1 LAHHCLRTFALHWEE
16 LAEYEQHYLP
26 TLPAALKEALLS
38 YLSLYGHP
46 GCLDFKSFK
55 ILFHNDAESEAA
67 SGSEEVRFLDL
78 TGLLNKEYNLRDL
91 EKSLQRPSSVV
102 TRSLNDLCL
111 GPSKSKGKAAVEVA
125 ESWEDETDDATTMPI
140 NINIPFFPN
149 LTRLSL
155 AHPGATAPWT
165 DLLAVSAHL
174 NTLTHLSLAY
184 WPRPSTTP
192 NAVTASMVSQHTTV
206 ALGGSHFYSD
216 LDDDWHEAA
225 NILRRFSLNTYC
237 LKYLDLE
244 GCSWLQALTWNLVTV
259 GSVTASTSDNDDDAE
274 WSSTSALPGP
284 DWNAAWRQ
292 IEHINFSQ
300 GWIAANEKALQ
311 SVPAGIVAVQLMRY
325 LRDDEKRKAA
335 KHIGVLRRDVTLGEV
350 ADWLE
355 RERAMRSVLARI
367 QCSRNLV
374 GGKFL
379 NADFGWATNRELSPV
394 YTASRVMATSV

>member
-1 LAHHCLRTFALHWEE
+1 
-16 LAEYEQHYLP
+16 
-26 TLPAALKEALLS
+26 
-38 YLSLYGHP
+38 
-46 GCLDFKSFK
+46 LDFKSLK
-55 ILFHNDAESEAA
+55 ILFHHDADLESA

-78 TGLLNKEYNLRDL
+78 TGLLNKDYNLRDL
-91 EKSLQRPSSVV
+91 EKSLQRPSSAV
-102 TRSLNDLCL
+102 TRSLNDLFL
-111 GPSKSKGKAAVEVA
+111 GRSRSKGKIAVEVA
-125 ESWEDETDDATTMPI
+125 ESWEDETDDTTTIPI

-155 AHPGATAPWT
+155 AHPGATASWT

-192 NAVTASMVSQHTTV
+192 NAATASMVSQHTTV

-244 GCSWLQALTWNLVTV
+244 GCSWLQALTWNLDTA
-259 GSVTASTSDNDDDAE
+259 GSVTTSRLRNGNDTE

-292 IEHINFSQ
+292 IEHIHVSQ

-311 SVPAGIVAVQLMRY
+311 SVPAGIVAVQLMRW

-335 KHIGVLRRDVTLGEV
+335 EHMGVLRRDVTVHEV
-350 ADWLE
+350 SDWLE
-355 RERAMRSVLARI
+355 RERVARGVLAMI
-367 QCSRNLV
+367 QRTRKEV
-374 GGKFL
+374 GGKWL
-379 NADFGWATNRELSPV
+379 DTNFGWT
-394 YTASRVMATSV
+394 